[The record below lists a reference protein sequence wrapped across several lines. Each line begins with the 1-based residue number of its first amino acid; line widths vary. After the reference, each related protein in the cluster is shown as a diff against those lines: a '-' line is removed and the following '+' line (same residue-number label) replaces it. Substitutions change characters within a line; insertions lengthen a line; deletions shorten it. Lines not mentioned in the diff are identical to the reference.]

1 MLVSVTAP
9 NSGPP
14 LRRALPFLNALA
26 VFESAARLNSFTR
39 AASEIGISQSA
50 VSRHV
55 STLERHL
62 GVRLFKREHKWLIL
76 TEHGRIL
83 QQGVRDGLETVLD
96 AVTQVRTPATGDRIV
111 IGCSFDNGHLV
122 LLPKLYELKQHLG
135 GREIQMYVS
144 DDYREFDAADVDLS
158 IRFGGP
164 SWPRCA
170 SHELA
175 RETIVAACSPAFAR
189 AHGLSVRS
197 TAKDLAGLALI
208 QHEGTARDA
217 WDWRNWFM
225 HAGIRPGRSLR
236 CTTFPR
242 LMFVIDAALQ
252 GRGVALV
259 WQFASSR
266 LLADGQ
272 LVRASRE
279 LVTTGNGFHAV
290 WRKSRDSDGINRR
303 IAMLLA
309 QESTPGGRP

>member
-1 MLVSVTAP
+1 MLLSVTAP

-158 IRFGGP
+158 IRFGGT

-175 RETIVAACSPAFAR
+175 RE
-189 AHGLSVRS
+189 
-197 TAKDLAGLALI
+197 
-208 QHEGTARDA
+208 
-217 WDWRNWFM
+217 
-225 HAGIRPGRSLR
+225 
-236 CTTFPR
+236 
-242 LMFVIDAALQ
+242 
-252 GRGVALV
+252 
-259 WQFASSR
+259 
-266 LLADGQ
+266 
-272 LVRASRE
+272 
-279 LVTTGNGFHAV
+279 
-290 WRKSRDSDGINRR
+290 
-303 IAMLLA
+303 
-309 QESTPGGRP
+309 